1 MKSLVQV
8 LLRLLFYKAFG
19 YAISALVLGV
29 RVTGREHLPKAG
41 PAILIANHNSHL
53 DTLVLGA
60 LLPLKALRVLTP
72 VAAGRY
78 FLSNRYLAWFAIHVV
93 GILPVG
99 AGSGREAKQ
108 SLRRCSEA
116 IENGRVLIFFPEG
129 TRGTPEVPSRLKG
142 GIAAIAELY
151 PDVPMIPIRLFGLG
165 HSLPKGGAIP
175 LPLTCQVRVG
185 APIRWTGSK
194 QAYMHSVSIGLG
206 STETEPVAHIEV

>member
-8 LLRLLFYKAFG
+8 LLRFLFYKAFG
-19 YAISALVLGV
+19 CAISTLVLGV

-60 LLPLKALRVLTP
+60 LLPLKALRVLSP

-78 FLSNRYLAWFAIHVV
+78 FLSNRCLAWFATYVV
-93 GILPVG
+93 GILPIG
-99 AGSGREAKQ
+99 GGSGREAKQ
-108 SLRRCSEA
+108 SLQRCSEA
-116 IENGRVLIFFPEG
+116 LASGRVLIFFPEG

-142 GIAAIAELY
+142 GIAAIAEVY
-151 PDVPMIPIRLFGLG
+151 PDVPMIPIRLSGLG
-165 HSLPKGGAIP
+165 HSLPKGRAVP
-175 LPLTCQVRVG
+175 LPLACHVRVG

-194 QAYMHSVSIGLG
+194 QTYMRSVSTELG
-206 STETEPVAHIEV
+206 SIEIEPAAHIEV